1 MIEIYSKPMC
11 SYCAMAKKLCEQQG
25 YEFTYKMLGKDFTRE
40 ELFELFPESKTFP
53 QIRIDG
59 QNIGGYAQLR
69 EWDSAY
75 CLKHN
80 KTQYSGHSGNW
91 IGVGTAIGAVIFA
104 ATSEPVWLAVGVA
117 VGAALS
123 WQSTRK

>member
-1 MIEIYSKPMC
+1 
-11 SYCAMAKKLCEQQG
+11 MAKKLCEQQG
-25 YEFTYKMLGKDFTRE
+25 YEYTYKMLGKDFTRG

-123 WQSTRK
+123 WQSTQK

>member
-25 YEFTYKMLGKDFTRE
+25 YEYTYKMLGKDFTRE
-40 ELFELFPESKTFP
+40 ELFKLFPESKTFP

-80 KTQYSGHSGNW
+80 KTN
-91 IGVGTAIGAVIFA
+91 IPAIVAIGLV
-104 ATSEPVWLAVGVA
+104 LG
-117 VGAALS
+117 
-123 WQSTRK
+123 QQ

>member
-1 MIEIYSKPMC
+1 
-11 SYCAMAKKLCEQQG
+11 
-25 YEFTYKMLGKDFTRE
+25 MLGKDFTRE
-40 ELFELFPESKTFP
+40 ELFKLFPESKTFP

-59 QNIGGYAQLR
+59 QNIGGYTQLR

-80 KTQYSGHSGNW
+80 KVQYSGHTGNW

-104 ATSEPVWLAVGVA
+104 TTSEPVWLAVGVA